1 MKTNV
6 TLYVPQK
13 EYDKIRGSCLTTDQR
28 GTFTCKRILGENDK
42 RRSVIL
48 SFDG

>member
-13 EYDKIRGSCLTTDQR
+13 EYDKIRVKLFNGPIR
-28 GTFTCKRILGENDK
+28 GNIYM
-42 RRSVIL
+42 
-48 SFDG
+48 